1 MDSVEEPPKTMMTTF
16 LDTILKTISSFCEN
30 SEGQTTLPPLLVLAV
45 TTIAALVVALLAFQM
60 IQGQGHR
67 GNALIVSKDREQ
79 EDGELP
85 ELSTSLMHDDQ
96 STDDDGSET
105 MSLRSDS
112 IRPVRFEI

>member
-1 MDSVEEPPKTMMTTF
+1 MDSVEPPKTMMTTF
-16 LDTILKTISSFCEN
+16 LDTTLKTISSLWEN
-30 SEGQTTLPPLLVLAV
+30 SEGQTTIPFLVVLAV

-67 GNALIVSKDREQ
+67 GNSLIVSRDREH

-96 STDDDGSET
+96 SDSTDDGSET
-105 MSLRSDS
+105 TPLHSDS
-112 IRPVRFEI
+112 FPVRFEI